1 MGRRYSR
8 RPISYGDS
16 MSYILVLF
24 LYAGVMSKGDSVAL
38 TSVPGFASE
47 AACRE
52 AGRQS
57 MTLVERTFKDAR
69 FVCVKAQ

>member
-1 MGRRYSR
+1 MT
-8 RPISYGDS
+8 
-16 MSYILVLF
+16 YILVLF
-24 LYAGVMSKGDSVAL
+24 MFAGFMSKGDSVAL
-38 TSVPGFASE
+38 TSVPGFATE

-57 MTLVERTFKDAR
+57 LALVDRTMKDAR